1 MTISEQW
8 PPVNNLRY
16 NSTTTSLKL
25 YFCISVKW
33 PLFQVPRLVVVH
45 RFGCTFQ
52 IWTTHTFMRIK
63 CIILTS
69 LSLNSFFC
77 ICTKVEFYKTMQ
89 FTNIILTSFCKN
101 ASIVLF
107 VLLENF
113 LIHSILLST
122 SFYFIHRLYFQR
134 NRNETLFFFKKFI
147 IFFRLSTWIMS
158 SMLCLLMWV
167 EVNSFNHKNCLK

>member
-1 MTISEQW
+1 MFDKDGRIKGRVQIFFLSGI
-8 PPVNNLRY
+8 Y
-16 NSTTTSLKL
+16 
-25 YFCISVKW
+25 VKW

-45 RFGCTFQ
+45 RFGCTSL
-52 IWTTHTFMRIK
+52 IWTTHTCPQKMHYFDQ
-63 CIILTS
+63 
-69 LSLNSFFC
+69 F
-77 ICTKVEFYKTMQ
+77 EFELIFLHLYKSWVPYKTMQ

-113 LIHSILLST
+113 SIHSILLST
-122 SFYFIHRLYFQR
+122 SFYLIHRLYFQR

-158 SMLCLLMWV
+158 SVLCLLKWV
-167 EVNSFNHKNCLK
+167 EVNAVNPKNCLK